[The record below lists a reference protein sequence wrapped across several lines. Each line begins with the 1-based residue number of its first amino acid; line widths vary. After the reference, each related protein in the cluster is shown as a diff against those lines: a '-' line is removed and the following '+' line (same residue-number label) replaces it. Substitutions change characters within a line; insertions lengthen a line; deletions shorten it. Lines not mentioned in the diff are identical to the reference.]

1 MPNIR
6 RNPGFRIPPQRPL
19 LGTHSGIRRAP
30 HCKPGGNPGCNKD
43 IGIQPTPRPSGSTP
57 DQPMRNRWSAVA
69 PDGTGYI
76 LKIRPAPGIPFRWEQ
91 PPPDCRC
98 NKCTARRPRR
108 HRLLPEKMTCI
119 RHPVPAATAPA
130 GLPRQQMQRPSPQTA
145 KAPSGNMTCTRHPVT
160 TLFPTARRR
169 DSAAANIPS
178 VARCDGYPPSSPE
191 ASTHPRVPD
200 NGRLFLT
207 ARRCGS
213 VRRPAAYG
221 GTRYPPAHAMSKCAP
236 IAPSSTRY
244 TRNRSKRN
252 AFAPIVICHR
262 QVSPP
267 RYFFSAGST
276 WQAFDPS

>member
-6 RNPGFRIPPQRPL
+6 RNPGFRIPAQRPL
-19 LGTHSGIRRAP
+19 LSTHSGICGLPAA
-30 HCKPGGNPGCNKD
+30 NPVVTPAATR
-43 IGIQPTPRPSGSTP
+43 ISAYSPRPVPAAAHPTSLCEIDGALSPQRAKTPSG
-57 DQPMRNRWSAVA
+57 N
-69 PDGTGYI
+69 
-76 LKIRPAPGIPFRWEQ
+76 
-91 PPPDCRC
+91 
-98 NKCTARRPRR
+98 
-108 HRLLPEKMTCI
+108 MTCI
-119 RHPVPAATAPA
+119 RHPVPLGTAPV
-130 GLPRQQMQRPSPQTA
+130 GLPRQQVRRPSPQTA
-145 KAPSGNMTCTRHPVT
+145 KAPPGNMTCTRHPVT

-169 DSAAANIPS
+169 DSAAASIPS
-178 VARCDGYPPSSPE
+178 VARCDGYPPSSPA

-236 IAPSSTRY
+236 IAPGSTRY